1 MSMEMKFK
9 NALGEVVLN
18 GDSRGE
24 FRICEVEGLGPVLNE
39 YITAI
44 YSNYDGQETLSQRA
58 TPRTVTM
65 RLEVAS
71 SNSAKTLRDALRV
84 LEQKGTLY
92 IKTEEFERRI
102 WCSQI
107 QIPDVKRVLKGQIA
121 TFTMQLICDSPYFE
135 DAEDLIVPLYKRTK
149 LLSTPFTLPTAFGEI
164 VLGSKLRIDGSI
176 STEPVITLHYPE
188 ALETAES
195 IVLINETTGK
205 CIRLDYAPKKDDT
218 VTVDI
223 KSRKITSSVSGNII
237 NYLADDSFLGDFV
250 LVRGLNII
258 SVNVGDVTAGFTA
271 ECRYN
276 NLYSEAV
283 IV

>member
-1 MSMEMKFK
+1 MGMEMKFK
-9 NALGEVVLN
+9 NALGEVVLR

-24 FRICEVEGLGPVLNE
+24 FRICEVEGLAPVLNE
-39 YITAI
+39 YITAV

-58 TPRTVTM
+58 TPRAVTM

-71 SNSAKTLRDALRV
+71 SNSANPLRYALRV
-84 LEQKGTLY
+84 LGEKGTLY
-92 IKTEEFERRI
+92 IKTDEFERRI
-102 WCSQI
+102 RCSQI
-107 QIPDVKRVLKGQIA
+107 QIPDVKKVLKGQIA
-121 TFTMQLICDSPYFE
+121 TFTMQLICDNPYFE
-135 DAEDLIVPLYKRTK
+135 DAEDTVLPLYKRTK
-149 LLSTPFTLPTAFGEI
+149 LLLTPFTLPTAFGEL
-164 VLGSKLRIDGSI
+164 VLGGKIEIDGNI
-176 STEPVITLHYPE
+176 STEPIITLYYPE
-188 ALETAES
+188 ALEAAES
-195 IVLINETTGK
+195 IVLTNETTGK
-205 CIRLDYAPKKDDT
+205 SIRLDYAPQKDDT

-223 KSRKITSSVSGNII
+223 KSRKITSSIAGNII

-250 LVRGLNII
+250 LVRGLNVI

>member
-18 GDSRGE
+18 GDSCGE

-39 YITAI
+39 YITAV

-58 TPRTVTM
+58 MPRAVTM

-71 SNSAKTLRDALRV
+71 SNSAKTLRDAFRV
-84 LEQKGTLY
+84 LGQKGTLY
-92 IKTEEFERRI
+92 IKTDEFERRI
-102 WCSQI
+102 CCSQI

-135 DAEDLIVPLYKRTK
+135 DAEDKVEPLYKRTK

-176 STEPVITLHYPE
+176 ATEPVITLHYPE

-195 IVLINETTGK
+195 IVLTNETTGK
-205 CIRLDYAPKKDDT
+205 TIRLDYAPQQNDT

-223 KSRKITSSVSGNII
+223 KSRKITSSIAGNII